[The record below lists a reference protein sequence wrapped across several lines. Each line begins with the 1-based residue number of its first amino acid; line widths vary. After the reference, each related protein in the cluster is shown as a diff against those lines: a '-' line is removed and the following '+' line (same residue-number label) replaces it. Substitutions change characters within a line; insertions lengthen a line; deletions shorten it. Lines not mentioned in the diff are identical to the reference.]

1 MLTLQL
7 KTTRIIL
14 INNLNNLIQQLARQS
29 TPCRAQGISCNCHQV
44 YKSLFLGGPLGPVGP
59 VTLKPF
65 TRAYVKVYNITGPT
79 GPHVLMFYIFYCVNF
94 IAITLIYSPSAQS
107 YASYLLADSL
117 KSSSGQ

>member
-1 MLTLQL
+1 MWT
-7 KTTRIIL
+7 
-14 INNLNNLIQQLARQS
+14 
-29 TPCRAQGISCNCHQV
+29 
-44 YKSLFLGGPLGPVGP
+44 GGPGGP

-117 KSSSGQ
+117 KSSSGQQHAQTTDGHRLFDILILLAYGRNLNYPNQFLSSP

>member
-1 MLTLQL
+1 MFIVE
-7 KTTRIIL
+7 KIKRVDIYIFF
-14 INNLNNLIQQLARQS
+14 
-29 TPCRAQGISCNCHQV
+29 G
-44 YKSLFLGGPLGPVGP
+44 GGPLGPVGP

>member
-1 MLTLQL
+1 L
-7 KTTRIIL
+7 KKLKGL
-14 INNLNNLIQQLARQS
+14 IYI
-29 TPCRAQGISCNCHQV
+29 
-44 YKSLFLGGPLGPVGP
+44 FFWGPLGPVGP

-117 KSSSGQ
+117 KSSSGQYEMQQKQHLESKTK